1 MQTIRYR
8 SHPLRLHAGRDALAN
23 LGAEAAR
30 LGARRGFVV
39 CGQSIANKTDLL
51 DRVRAELGDRYAGVY
66 GGVLTSSPLASVEAG
81 VAAARDADA
90 DLIVA
95 VGGGSAVVTAR
106 AVVILLAE
114 SGTAHELCTKYP
126 SDGPPISPRLMAPK
140 IPNIVVATTPTTAMT
155 RAGTAIVDPERQ
167 HRLELFDPKTR
178 PTAVI
183 WDADAMMTAPPDLA
197 MSAAASAFSGVA
209 TGLAVESVNPIA
221 EGDLRQS
228 IRLLRDNMLRL
239 RSEPAD
245 PDVRMN
251 LAAASFLAN
260 RAGDAESRGAGGGFG
275 VVAAVAHTIDTRYP
289 ACSHGAAYAIA
300 TAPGLRYNAS
310 HTSEGQARLAE
321 ALGAADSSLSAP
333 DNAARAADA
342 IASFYESVGMP
353 VRLSNVGIPEGD
365 LPRIA
370 QDAQEEFGIR
380 RNARP
385 VTGPEDL
392 MPLLREIY

>member
-126 SDGPPISPRLMAPK
+126 SDGSPISPRLMAPK

-260 RAGDAESRGAGGGFG
+260 RAGDAESRGASGGFG

>member
-126 SDGPPISPRLMAPK
+126 SDGSPISPRLMAPK

-209 TGLAVESVNPIA
+209 TGLAVEGVNPIA

-260 RAGDAESRGAGGGFG
+260 RAGDAESRGASGGFG

-333 DNAARAADA
+333 DNAVRAADA

-392 MPLLREIY
+392 MPLLQEIY

>member
-126 SDGPPISPRLMAPK
+126 SDGSPISPRLMAPK

-239 RSEPAD
+239 RSEPAG

-260 RAGDAESRGAGGGFG
+260 RAGDAESRGASGGFG

-289 ACSHGAAYAIA
+289 ACNHGAAYAIA

-333 DNAARAADA
+333 DNAVRAADA
-342 IASFYESVGMP
+342 IASFYESLGMP